1 MCKMFLKIP
10 TFKTPSLNAQHQP
23 YLEGGRL
30 LFCCGVTFLGDSTSL
45 VLSRLSRL
53 ALLMWVCRI
62 LVALSWNGLG
72 RFVNIMDSSGAF
84 RLNRSIST
92 NWAALK
98 LKHVENELLLATHKF
113 LFKVMKFIL
122 YIDIDDNRIKFT
134 HISGN
139 FCIFAQVHVI
149 DDDDDVEAKP
159 TFLTSTLLGSVVK
172 LMMRDS
178 TSLVSAE
185 LTKSVSFITNT
196 RLCM

>member
-1 MCKMFLKIP
+1 MFLKIP

-92 NWAALK
+92 NWAAWK
-98 LKHVENELLLATHKF
+98 LKHEKNELLLSTTNFYLKSWSSYYTLTLMTIESSLHIF
-113 LFKVMKFIL
+113 LEFFA
-122 YIDIDDNRIKFT
+122 Y
-134 HISGN
+134 
-139 FCIFAQVHVI
+139 FAQVHVI
-149 DDDDDVEAKP
+149 DDDDVEAKP

>member
-10 TFKTPSLNAQHQP
+10 TFKTPSLHAQHQP

-98 LKHVENELLLATHKF
+98 LKHEENELLLATTNFYLKSWSSYYT
-113 LFKVMKFIL
+113 L
-122 YIDIDDNRIKFT
+122 DDNRIKFT
-134 HISGN
+134 HISGI
-139 FCIFAQVHVI
+139 FCIFCSSSCYWWWWWCRSKTYLPDFHTFGFRREV
-149 DDDDDVEAKP
+149 DDAWQHKP
-159 TFLTSTLLGSVVK
+159 RVGRVDKVC
-172 LMMRDS
+172 
-178 TSLVSAE
+178 
-185 LTKSVSFITNT
+185 IIHH
-196 RLCM
+196 

>member
-1 MCKMFLKIP
+1 MFLKIP
-10 TFKTPSLNAQHQP
+10 TFKTPSLHAQHQP

-98 LKHVENELLLATHKF
+98 LKHEENELLLATTNFYLKSWSSYYTLTLMTIESSLHIF
-113 LFKVMKFIL
+113 LEIFA
-122 YIDIDDNRIKFT
+122 Y
-134 HISGN
+134 
-139 FCIFAQVHVI
+139 FAQVHVI
-149 DDDDDVEAKP
+149 DDDDDDDVEAKP

>member
-1 MCKMFLKIP
+1 MFLKIP
-10 TFKTPSLNAQHQP
+10 TFKTPSLHAQHQP

-98 LKHVENELLLATHKF
+98 LKHEENELLLATTNFYLKSWSSYYT
-113 LFKVMKFIL
+113 LTLMTIESSL
-122 YIDIDDNRIKFT
+122 
-134 HISGN
+134 HISRN
-139 FCIFAQVHVI
+139 FCIFCSSSCYWWWWWWWCCISKTYLPDFHTFGFCREV
-149 DDDDDVEAKP
+149 DDAWQHKP
-159 TFLTSTLLGSVVK
+159 RVGRVDKVC
-172 LMMRDS
+172 
-178 TSLVSAE
+178 
-185 LTKSVSFITNT
+185 IIHH
-196 RLCM
+196 

>member
-1 MCKMFLKIP
+1 MKINHDNVSRVFFSLSSFLKI
-10 TFKTPSLNAQHQP
+10 FKCARCFLRFLLLKIAHTPCTMQP

-92 NWAALK
+92 NWAAWK
-98 LKHVENELLLATHKF
+98 LKHEENEFLLATTNF
-113 LFKVMKFIL
+113 YFKSWSSYYTL
-122 YIDIDDNRIKFT
+122 DDNRI
-134 HISGN
+134 
-139 FCIFAQVHVI
+139 
-149 DDDDDVEAKP
+149 
-159 TFLTSTLLGSVVK
+159 
-172 LMMRDS
+172 
-178 TSLVSAE
+178 
-185 LTKSVSFITNT
+185 
-196 RLCM
+196 

>member
-30 LFCCGVTFLGDSTSL
+30 LFCCGVTFLGDNTSL

-139 FCIFAQVHVI
+139 FCIFC
-149 DDDDDVEAKP
+149 
-159 TFLTSTLLGSVVK
+159 SS
-172 LMMRDS
+172 S
-178 TSLVSAE
+178 
-185 LTKSVSFITNT
+185 
-196 RLCM
+196 CY

>member
-1 MCKMFLKIP
+1 MFLKIP

-98 LKHVENELLLATHKF
+98 LKHAENELLLATHKF

-139 FCIFAQVHVI
+139 FCIFCSSSCYWWWWWCRSKTYLPDFHTFGFCSEV
-149 DDDDDVEAKP
+149 DDAWQHKP
-159 TFLTSTLLGSVVK
+159 RVGRVDKVC
-172 LMMRDS
+172 
-178 TSLVSAE
+178 
-185 LTKSVSFITNT
+185 IIHH
-196 RLCM
+196 